1 MNSNMTNSSNMYQK
15 MVAEN
20 PEKYP
25 ARMGMAWTK
34 DEVTDLLSAVK
45 NGDSIETIAHHHE
58 RTVGSIRA
66 RLLYIATDMHN
77 TSKKS
82 LEEIQLTTGLTGE
95 QIKDAIEKRQ
105 EIAKEKTS
113 PRKTSRSEPTMS
125 EVVAMISDIQI
136 TVHKILT
143 KLNQPT

>member
-1 MNSNMTNSSNMYQK
+1 MNTNSSNIYQK

-25 ARMGMAWTK
+25 ARMGMAWTN
-34 DEVTDLLSAVK
+34 DEVTDLLAAIK
-45 NGDSIETIAHHHE
+45 NGDSIETIAQHHE

-66 RLLYIATDMHN
+66 RLLYIATDMYN

-82 LEEIQLTTGLTGE
+82 LDEIQLTTGLSSE

-105 EIAKEKTS
+105 EMTKEKTAS
-113 PRKTSRSEPTMS
+113 RKTSRSEPTMS

-143 KLNQPT
+143 KLNHPT

>member
-1 MNSNMTNSSNMYQK
+1 MNTNSSNMYQK

-25 ARMGMAWTK
+25 ARMGMAWTN
-34 DEVTDLLSAVK
+34 DEVTDLLAAIK
-45 NGDSIETIAHHHE
+45 NGDSIETIAQHHE

-66 RLLYIATDMHN
+66 RLLYIATDMYN

-82 LEEIQLTTGLTGE
+82 LDEIQLTTGLSSE

-105 EIAKEKTS
+105 EMTKEKTAS
-113 PRKTSRSEPTMS
+113 RKTSRSEPTMS

-143 KLNQPT
+143 KLNHPT